1 MNAARWDGVTSV
13 DRTLKGR
20 SGPLWGA
27 LRRGVGDS
35 NTGIKWGALHPRP
48 PESFGF
54 GIVAGEKREE
64 QSPIGSEDFPSTP
77 SGLLEAQPL
86 LNPFLLVSWWM
97 HSFFDPEVRLD
108 GFELGSL
115 LMASGLEQLLGRK
128 KPSMETISP
137 ERRFSPEF
145 ARESLIAISQS
156 VPETTPP
163 ADVPPKDS
171 TVVNVVEINGCSSE
185 EYRSKLIS
193 IAYSESP
200 DVLKTS
206 PVPSIM

>member
-1 MNAARWDGVTSV
+1 MIKGNLRALAAVTAIIDGTGSV
-13 DRTLKGR
+13 GAAL
-20 SGPLWGA
+20 GPLLTGYIST
-27 LRRGVGDS
+27 RGWNSVFVMLILATS
-35 NTGIKWGALHPRP
+35 L
-48 PESFGF
+48 
-54 GIVAGEKREE
+54 AGTFVIHIAKAEE
-64 QSPIGSEDFPSTP
+64 
-77 SGLLEAQPL
+77 
-86 LNPFLLVSWWM
+86 
-97 HSFFDPEVRLD
+97 
-108 GFELGSL
+108 
-115 LMASGLEQLLGRK
+115 GRK

-163 ADVPPKDS
+163 ADVPPKGS

-200 DVLKTS
+200 DVKTS
-206 PVPSIM
+206 PVPSVNPGA